1 MTRGGQKEGPA
12 QGNSP
17 ENSCSQSRHG
27 LKFPDKKPFPHCSP
41 FGSTIHHKSMLHTHS
56 HTHTVL
62 YAHPHAGQRAPGL
75 RRSLPSAQGLP
86 QSAGTVAGRGE
97 RHWVPSTQSQLPV
110 KSWWT
115 RTAPLLPPF
124 LIMTG
129 PRGPK
134 QRGRLSED
142 GKWERRAGGGRKG
155 GRWNRHLFWGET
167 STWPD
172 AEWPQG
178 PFPHPQGG
186 EPARVPPPCLPWG
199 PCSGIGESPRSE
211 LQ

>member
-1 MTRGGQKEGPA
+1 MEALGVTRGGQKEGPA

-142 GKWERRAGGGRKG
+142 GKWERRAGEGEGREAGG
-155 GRWNRHLFWGET
+155 T
-167 STWPD
+167 D
-172 AEWPQG
+172 I
-178 PFPHPQGG
+178 
-186 EPARVPPPCLPWG
+186 
-199 PCSGIGESPRSE
+199 CSGEKQAHGQTQSGHRAPSLTLREVSLPGSHRHACRGAPAVE
-211 LQ
+211 